1 MSFLEKLGRER
12 LFFDGG
18 TGTLL
23 QAQGLKG
30 GELPETWNLRYP
42 ERIQA
47 VHKAYLEAGSH
58 VICTNTFG
66 ANALKFPDGGEWDLD
81 EIVRAA
87 VANAKKA
94 RAETGREND
103 AYIALDMGPTGRLL
117 RPMGDLDFEDAVAL
131 FARVVRVGA
140 QAGADLV
147 LIETMSDGYE
157 AKAAVLA
164 AKENSDLPVVVTTV
178 YDENGKMLTGGTIAS
193 TVALLE
199 GLRVDALGVN
209 CGMGP
214 EQMLPLAEELVKLSS
229 VPVVVN
235 PNAGLPRR
243 EGDKTVFDVNPERF
257 ASVMER
263 IAKLGVWGLGGCCG
277 TTPDHIR
284 ALTAACRDIPV
295 TPPERKRRTVVSSF
309 SKTVEIG
316 SMPVIIGERI
326 NPTGKKRFKEALRS
340 HDLEYILNEGF
351 AQEEAGAHILDVNVG
366 LPEIDEPAML
376 EEAVC
381 ALQSVIPLPLQIDT
395 SDTQAMARAMRRY
408 NGKPMINSVSGKA
421 ESMAAVFP
429 LVRKYGGVVVGLALD
444 EGGIPETAEGRMAV
458 ARKIYSTAAE
468 YGIPPEDIVI
478 DGLTL
483 TVSSEPRA
491 AVVTLETL
499 RRVRD
504 ELGGHTILGVSNVSF
519 GLPRRDIINA
529 NFFAMALEAGLSC
542 AIINPLAEGMMG
554 AWRSYCALAGLDSQC
569 GSYIGAYSGQTAATA
584 VPASGAELSLE
595 ECVARGMQE
604 GAAQAARAALDKGAQ
619 PLELV
624 NSALIPALDKVGQ
637 GFEKKTLFLPQL
649 LMSAEAA
656 KAAFEVVKA
665 AMASEPQEKQ
675 GKVVL
680 ATVKGDIHDIGKNIV
695 KVLLENYGFEVIDLG
710 KDVAPEKIVAAA
722 AAPDIRLVGLSALMT
737 TTVVSM
743 EETIKALRESGSGV
757 KVVVGGAVLTEE
769 YAAGI
774 GADCYA
780 RDAMATVRYAGKV
793 YGAANGEEKA

>member
-87 VANAKKA
+87 VDNAKKA
-94 RAETGREND
+94 RAETGREDD

-117 RPMGDLDFEDAVAL
+117 RPMGDLDFEDAVSL

-214 EQMLPLAEELVKLSS
+214 EQMLPLAEELVKLAS

-243 EGDKTVFDVNPERF
+243 EGDKTVFDVDPERF
-257 ASVMER
+257 AAVMER

-295 TPPERKRRTVVSSF
+295 TPPERKGRTVVSSF
-309 SKTVEIG
+309 SQAVEIG
-316 SMPVIIGERI
+316 PMPVIIGERI

-395 SDTQAMARAMRRY
+395 SDTQAVARAMRRY

-444 EGGIPETAEGRMAV
+444 EGGIPETAEGRLAV
-458 ARKIYSTAAE
+458 ARKIYDTAAE
-468 YGIPPEDIVI
+468 YGIPSEDIVI

-483 TVSSEPRA
+483 TVSSEPEA

-569 GSYIGAYSGQTAATA
+569 GGYIGAYSGQTAAPA
-584 VPASGAELSLE
+584 VPVSGTELSLE
-595 ECVARGMQE
+595 ECVTRGMQE
-604 GAAQAARAALDKGAQ
+604 GAAQSARTALDKGAQ

-695 KVLLENYGFEVIDLG
+695 KVLLENYGFDVIDLG
-710 KDVAPEKIVAAA
+710 KDVAPEKIVEAA

-743 EETIKALRESGSGV
+743 EETIKALRQSGSGV
-757 KVVVGGAVLTEE
+757 KVVVGGAVLTQE
-769 YAAGI
+769 YADSI
-774 GADCYA
+774 NADCYA
-780 RDAMATVRYAGKV
+780 RDAMATVRYAKEV
-793 YGAANGEEKA
+793 YGTEEKA

>member
-66 ANALKFPDGGEWDLD
+66 ANALNFPDGGEWDLD
-81 EIVRAA
+81 ELVRAA
-87 VANAKKA
+87 VDNAKKA
-94 RAETGREND
+94 RAEAGREND
-103 AYIALDMGPTGRLL
+103 AYIALDLGPTGRLL

-214 EQMLPLAEELVKLSS
+214 EQMLPLAEELVKLAS

-243 EGDKTVFDVNPERF
+243 EGDKTVFDVDPERF
-257 ASVMER
+257 AAVMER

-284 ALTAACRDIPV
+284 ALTAACRNIPV

-309 SKTVEIG
+309 SQAVEIG
-316 SMPVIIGERI
+316 PKPVIIGERI
-326 NPTGKKRFKEALRS
+326 NPTGKKRFKEALRG

-395 SDTQAMARAMRRY
+395 SDTEAMARAMRRY

-444 EGGIPETAEGRMAV
+444 EGGIPETAEGRLAV
-458 ARKIYSTAAE
+458 ARKIYNTAAE
-468 YGIPPEDIVI
+468 YGIPSEDIVI

-483 TVSSEPRA
+483 TVSSEPKA

-554 AWRSYCALAGLDSQC
+554 AWRSYCALAGLDNQC
-569 GSYIGAYSGQTAATA
+569 GGYIGAYSGQTAAPA
-584 VPASGAELSLE
+584 VPASGTELSLE
-595 ECVARGMQE
+595 ECVTRGMQE
-604 GAAQAARAALDKGAQ
+604 GAAQSARTALDKGAQ

-722 AAPDIRLVGLSALMT
+722 AAPDIQLVGLSALMT

-757 KVVVGGAVLTEE
+757 KVVVGGAVLTQE
-769 YAAGI
+769 YADSI
-774 GADCYA
+774 DADCYA
-780 RDAMATVRYAGKV
+780 RDAMATVRYAKEV
-793 YGAANGEEKA
+793 YGTEEKP